1 MDDPLSAVDAHVG
14 NHIFSTC
21 IKEYLNDST
30 VILVTHQFKYL
41 KAADIIVVLNEG
53 RIQQMGTFEH
63 LVNNGLNFSAYL
75 SSTYSSEPDMKESN
89 ELFSKEETLKDYVS
103 ENKVESS
110 GTEVEDLNLIE
121 NKDITGVSRRSTM
134 SASFE
139 KSLNPKLDETVEL
152 LPDKIRQ
159 VEPQEQKSVGTVN
172 IRVFTKYFGSGGN
185 WVSGV
190 FMLILLILC
199 QIIYAGSDLWISY
212 WSTLEESRQEKNNFN
227 TSTISR

>member
-1 MDDPLSAVDAHVG
+1 
-14 NHIFSTC
+14 
-21 IKEYLNDST
+21 
-30 VILVTHQFKYL
+30 
-41 KAADIIVVLNEG
+41 
-53 RIQQMGTFEH
+53 
-63 LVNNGLNFSAYL
+63 
-75 SSTYSSEPDMKESN
+75 
-89 ELFSKEETLKDYVS
+89 
-103 ENKVESS
+103 
-110 GTEVEDLNLIE
+110 
-121 NKDITGVSRRSTM
+121 M